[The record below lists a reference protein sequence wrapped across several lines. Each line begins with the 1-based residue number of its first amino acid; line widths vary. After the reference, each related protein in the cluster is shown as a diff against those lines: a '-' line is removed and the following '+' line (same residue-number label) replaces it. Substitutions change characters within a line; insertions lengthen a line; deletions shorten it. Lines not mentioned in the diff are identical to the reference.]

1 MKFDF
6 ELEKL
11 AKQVNEKEAKKVL
24 IQLPEGMKM
33 HAFEIVDYIN
43 KNTKA
48 EAIISGES
56 NWGGCDIALDEA
68 KNLKVDLLIHFG
80 HAQFIKADFPI
91 IYVEVKDNTDL
102 TELLKKSLEKIQG
115 KIMGL
120 VSSVQ
125 HMHKIEEVK
134 KYYEENGKKVIIPG
148 KKGFAYYDGHVVGCE
163 YNSLKLIEKEVEIYI
178 VLGNQFHSLGAALSV
193 NKQVILIDTY
203 NMEIVDMKKLKE
215 KVLKQRAV
223 AIDKIK
229 IARNIGIIIG
239 TKPGQAFGR
248 YETIKKKLEAIGK
261 NVVILT
267 MNEVNQEK
275 LTNFYGLQGFIE
287 LACPRIA
294 IEDYGKYDKPI
305 ITFRESL
312 VVLGEMKYEDL
323 IEKGFL

>member
-11 AKQVNEKEAKKVL
+11 AKRVNEKEAKKVL

-120 VSSVQ
+120 
-125 HMHKIEEVK
+125 
-134 KYYEENGKKVIIPG
+134 
-148 KKGFAYYDGHVVGCE
+148 
-163 YNSLKLIEKEVEIYI
+163 
-178 VLGNQFHSLGAALSV
+178 
-193 NKQVILIDTY
+193 
-203 NMEIVDMKKLKE
+203 
-215 KVLKQRAV
+215 
-223 AIDKIK
+223 
-229 IARNIGIIIG
+229 
-239 TKPGQAFGR
+239 
-248 YETIKKKLEAIGK
+248 
-261 NVVILT
+261 
-267 MNEVNQEK
+267 
-275 LTNFYGLQGFIE
+275 
-287 LACPRIA
+287 
-294 IEDYGKYDKPI
+294 
-305 ITFRESL
+305 
-312 VVLGEMKYEDL
+312 
-323 IEKGFL
+323 